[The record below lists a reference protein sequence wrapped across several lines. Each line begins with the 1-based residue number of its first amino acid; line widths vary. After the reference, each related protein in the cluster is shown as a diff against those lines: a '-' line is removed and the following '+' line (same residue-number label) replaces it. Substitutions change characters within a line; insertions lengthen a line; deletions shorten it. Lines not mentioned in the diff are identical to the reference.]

1 MNKLTDRAYGAV
13 RALSINGPRP
23 REGTRRCSPTTTRWT
38 PRLRF
43 GERTC
48 GGRSNSSSRRPV
60 RRRAQ
65 GSRGRP
71 ASQRRP
77 RRPRR
82 GTHRAPAHR
91 GGRAGGE
98 HGGKRATTL
107 SIDAEHHL
115 ILVLV
120 VQPTSAYLALVALD
134 GSEVARRSV
143 SYTTQTRDRVLD
155 ETVAEVVAAYG
166 ARLLAVGVQVPGT
179 TDGRTVLE
187 SVQLEWHEVPLAER
201 FETIAGVPVLLVNDV
216 DAEAIAEAGLDAA
229 PSGYRLFIHSGG
241 GIGAA
246 VTLDG
251 ELAPGPRDRAG
262 RSGMCRW
269 CSARPRV
276 RAAADAAAV
285 WSRRPR
291 WDRCWGGVLGR
302 AGRAGR
308 PRPRLPCGSD
318 ADRRRRAGPG
328 PCHQAHRGAAR
339 SDRGRHRRSRDGARS
354 SVPGACPRRERLS
367 ARGTADVP
375 IRYADPRVA
384 PSAGAAQA
392 ALTAVLGVRWSPEQL
407 RAGGPAPEPAPDLCR
422 RMFRLHDPGTFAR
435 PDPSGTLHARRG
447 RAGVPDGNPGWT
459 GSRVVYFTLPAVRP
473 PTRRFSMSMN
483 RMMTGRIATIETPNT
498 YCQLVSY

>member
-1 MNKLTDRAYGAV
+1 MFTHDDALDTQAAV
-13 RALSINGPRP
+13 RRANL
-23 REGTRRCSPTTTRWT
+23 
-38 PRLRF
+38 
-43 GERTC
+43 
-48 GGRSNSSSRRPV
+48 
-60 RRRAQ
+60 RRALQ
-65 GSRGRP
+65 LVFQASGS
-71 ASQRRP
+71 Q
-77 RRPRR
+77 
-82 GTHRAPAHR
+82 T
-91 GGRAGGE
+91 RAGIARATGLTAATASSLVAELIDHRLIAEGE
-98 HGGKRATTL
+98 QAVSTGGKRATTL

-166 ARLLAVGVQVPGT
+166 ARLLAIGVQVPGT

-262 RSGMCRW
+262 EIGHVQVVFGEA
-269 CSARPRV
+269 ARPCRCGRRGCLESAAAMGPMLGEEFSDALDVPAVRTLVSRADQTLIDDGARALARAVKLIGALLDPIEVVIGGPATELGPRFLERV
-276 RAAADAAAV
+276 RAE
-285 WSRRPR
+285 SGYP
-291 WDRCWGGVLGR
+291 
-302 AGRAGR
+302 
-308 PRPRLPCGSD
+308 
-318 ADRRRRAGPG
+318 
-328 PCHQAHRGAAR
+328 
-339 SDRGRHRRSRDGARS
+339 
-354 SVPGACPRRERLS
+354 

-407 RAGGPAPEPAPDLCR
+407 RAGGP
-422 RMFRLHDPGTFAR
+422 R
-435 PDPSGTLHARRG
+435 P
-447 RAGVPDGNPGWT
+447 
-459 GSRVVYFTLPAVRP
+459 
-473 PTRRFSMSMN
+473 
-483 RMMTGRIATIETPNT
+483 
-498 YCQLVSY
+498 